1 MKCIYCNREI
11 EDDSIFCKFCGESV
25 AEKGDTDKVRLCPN
39 CSNMVKLGASFCGRC
54 GTPLD
59 EKGADSL
66 PKDKVYQASAAPE
79 SMRKQKNKK
88 PSIVPIVILVI
99 LLVISIISCTVTAG
113 YYYYKNNDKAFVE
126 QVPTIIAERGIK
138 C

>member
-11 EDDSIFCKFCGESV
+11 EDDSIFCKFCGGSV
-25 AEKGDTDKVRLCPN
+25 AGEGDTDKVRLCPN
-39 CSNMVKLGASFCGRC
+39 CSSQVSWGASFCKTC
-54 GTPLD
+54 GAPL
-59 EKGADSL
+59 EKQGADLL
-66 PKDKVYQASAAPE
+66 PKTKIHQASAVPE
-79 SMRKQKNKK
+79 SLRKQKSKK

-113 YYYYKNNDKAFVE
+113 YYYYKNNDKAFVG